1 MKARKFSFTTLS
13 FIIIVCVAI
22 LFKTSFNQYAEQNTL
37 RAAGLQMSDNR
48 RQTARLDTINMS
60 LNEAENDYRMYTTL
74 WDKAYFVKYT
84 KSIQHVSSLLKSFSE
99 ENKVRNATEN
109 ISVDLV
115 KKNKQILLYAKLKK
129 LTDSLLLINLHADS
143 LKSNNPVKAIQPL
156 RLPQHVVKKTT
167 HVEEIKPEAPEKKA
181 KLFQRLKS
189 AILNKDNKKDTIKI
203 HDKET
208 VYQNTDSKELLYNKK
223 QLEAIKNYYKN
234 LFEKQQQNRISLGEK
249 EKIILTLNQQILDNI
264 KLIFHEFS
272 LREYQIAENRETD
285 LRNKSVN
292 ALDVIDRSGKIHLIV
307 NLISLAIIAFLL
319 VKLYYAYNRILKA
332 KKAAEE
338 QVIVKSRFFT
348 SLSHEMRTPLN
359 AILGLTEQLKA
370 TPLNKEQQTMSILLE
385 TSSSMLLSAVNEVL
399 DFSRLETGKLT
410 LSKTPFYFKTV
421 IGGIVGTTTILANQK
436 GLTLTLNQE
445 RVPDLLLMG
454 DPYRLKQIF
463 MNLLAN
469 AIKFTDEGE
478 ITVDIDLQQVDSD
491 NIVLLIKITDT
502 GIGIAEKE
510 LPLIFDE
517 FSQVVHHKRNDWQ
530 KGSGLGLPICKKLV
544 QLHNG
549 TIEVS
554 STVNKGTI
562 FTIELPYAIA
572 PYDTEEEPLKSN
584 IFLQTDSFNDIHLL
598 VVDDAEM
605 NLMVIE
611 MILNKSGI
619 SFRTAKNGKEAL
631 KHFNDHDFDM
641 VLTDIEMPE
650 MDGIE
655 LSKNIRMHSDIKKAT
670 IPIIVIT
677 GHISPEAHENYI
689 TIGINDYLVK
699 PFNEKELT
707 EKILDYLN

>member
-1 MKARKFSFTTLS
+1 MKARKFSFTTIS

-60 LNEAENDYRMYTTL
+60 LNEAENDYRMYTAL
-74 WDKAYFVKYT
+74 WNKAYFVKYT
-84 KSIQHVSSLLKSFSE
+84 KEIQHVSSLLRSFSD

-129 LTDSLLLINLHADS
+129 LTDSLLLINLHTDS
-143 LKSNNPVKAIQPL
+143 SKSNNPVKAIQTL
-156 RLPQHVVKKTT
+156 RLPQSVVKKTI
-167 HVEEIKPEAPEKKA
+167 HIEETKPKDPEKKA

-208 VYQNTDSKELLYNKK
+208 VYQNIDSKELLYNQK
-223 QLEAIKNYYKN
+223 QLESIKNYYKN

-249 EKIILTLNQQILDNI
+249 EKIILKLNQQILDNI
-264 KLIFHEFS
+264 KLIFREFS
-272 LREYQIAENRETD
+272 LREYQIAENKELD
-285 LRNKSVN
+285 LRNKSTN
-292 ALDVIDRSGKIHLIV
+292 ALDVIERSGKIYLIV
-307 NLISLAIIAFLL
+307 NLISLAIIVFLL
-319 VKLYYAYNRILKA
+319 IKLYYAYNRILKA

-370 TPLNKEQQTMSILLE
+370 TPLNKEQQTMSVLLE

-445 RVPDLLLMG
+445 KAPDLLLMG

-562 FTIELPYAIA
+562 FNIELPYALA

-605 NLMVIE
+605 NLMVIK

-670 IPIIVIT
+670 VPIIVIT
-677 GHISPEAHENYI
+677 GHISPEAHENYV